1 MTVQAISPQVH
12 GDLVADARRAVAAS
26 GALPAA
32 CLSDDELADGIVG
45 LASLEAQVAAGRL
58 ALLAEVD
65 RRALAQQ
72 LGATGTDAWVARLT
86 GSTRKATAGGLWL
99 ARLLQDTYDTTRDA
113 FAAGAINEAQ
123 ATVIVRAA
131 ERLPAG
137 LAAVDRSAAEALLV
151 AKAVAGMDPTRLR
164 QAGRRMLDVVSSDLA
179 DQEEA
184 ASLGAEERRAEAETW
199 MTLDDNGDGTFSGR
213 FTIPELHGHLLR
225 AALEQLTSPRRWS
238 RDPGSGLR
246 VEDPTIS
253 NGLDALTGPERLGMG
268 LTELI
273 EHLPTH
279 EFGRSGMTVMVHL
292 DLERLLDGLASARL
306 DTGAHLSA
314 GEARRLACT
323 AGIVP
328 AVLGSASAPLDVGR
342 EARLHTTAMRRA
354 LSIGHDTC
362 AAEGC
367 MRPFAWCDVHHPHA
381 WAHGGVTDIEN
392 ALPLCGWHHRRVHD
406 SRYRHRTL
414 ASGQIRFRRQP
425 SPGQP

>member
-1 MTVQAISPQVH
+1 
-12 GDLVADARRAVAAS
+12 
-26 GALPAA
+26 
-32 CLSDDELADGIVG
+32 
-45 LASLEAQVAAGRL
+45 L

-65 RRALAQQ
+65 RRALAEQ
-72 LGATGTDAWVARLT
+72 LGATGTDAWAAQLT
-86 GSTRKATAGGLWL
+86 GSTRKAVAGGLWL
-99 ARLLQDTYDTTRDA
+99 ARLLQDRYQTTREA

-123 ATVIVRAA
+123 AKVVVTAA
-131 ERLPAG
+131 ERLPEGLPAG
-137 LAAVDRSAAEALLV
+137 DRSAAEAGLV
-151 AKAVAGMDPTRLR
+151 AKAIAGMDATRLR
-164 QAGRRMLDVVSSDLA
+164 QAARRMLEVVSRDLA
-179 DQEEA
+179 DEHEA
-184 ASLGAEERRAEAETW
+184 TCLQAEERCAEAETW
-199 MTLDDNGDGTFSGR
+199 MSLDDNGDGTFSGR

-238 RDPGSGLR
+238 RDPVGGTS
-246 VEDPTIS
+246 VEDETIP
-253 NGLDALTGPERLGMG
+253 NGLATLTGPERLGMG

-292 DLERLLDGLASARL
+292 DLDRLQDGLASARL

-342 EARLHTTAMRRA
+342 EVRLHTTAMRRA
-354 LSIGHDTC
+354 LSVRHDGC

-367 MRPFAWCDVHHPHA
+367 LRPFAWCDIHHPHA
-381 WAHGGVTDIEN
+381 WAEGGPTNIEN

-406 SRYRHRTL
+406 TRYRHCTL
-414 ASGQIRFRRQP
+414 ADGRIRFRRRP
-425 SPGQP
+425 